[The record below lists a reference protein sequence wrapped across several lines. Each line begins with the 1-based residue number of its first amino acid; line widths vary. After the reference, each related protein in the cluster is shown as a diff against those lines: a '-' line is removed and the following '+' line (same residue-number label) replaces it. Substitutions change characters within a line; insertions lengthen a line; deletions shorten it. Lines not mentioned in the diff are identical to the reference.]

1 MNFEK
6 IKQLLSYTSKKSLIF
21 LFIAILLAMV
31 IETLSIGLIIPAIAF
46 ITDDEFYTKYFYII
60 KFIEGL
66 FPFGLEN
73 KQAKTT
79 FIIPGL
85 IFLLIV
91 YFFKAILLSFINLYQ
106 IKFTKKLELNISN
119 QLFRIYLHQPYT
131 FHLNRNS
138 SMLLRNID
146 ECNTLANS
154 IFSFI
159 ILISEI
165 LVLVG
170 LSALLLM
177 FTSTSAIFAIIFI
190 FFSISF
196 FYFLTKDNLLKWG
209 KERHHLMYLVVKQ
222 LQQGFQGIKDI
233 KILGRQSFFAK
244 EFKNNKTEYYSKLY
258 KSEFIKSLP
267 RLWLEFMII
276 SVLIG
281 ITLLLLVQN
290 SSLNEIIFSLG
301 VFAAAAFRILPSINR
316 IINCLQTIRNNLPA
330 ISNVYNEM
338 SLKKNVIDQRTTKK
352 FNFITDEIIV
362 NDLNYTYPNTQKTS
376 LNSISLNI
384 KKGETTG
391 IIGQSGSGKSTLLD
405 IVLGLLPL
413 KNQSINVFGNEL
425 KGELC
430 ASWQKEIGYVS
441 QNIYLT
447 DDTIKKNIALG
458 IDERQI
464 DHEKLKNSIK
474 LSQLDHFIKN
484 KERGVDSMV
493 GERGEKISGGEK
505 QRIGIARALYNNPTV
520 LVFDEA
526 TSALDLETEKE
537 ITKTINSLKGKKT
550 ILIVSHRPTTV
561 EICDR
566 IYEMN
571 QGNLRIKK

>member
-66 FPFGLEN
+66 FPFGSEN

-170 LSALLLM
+170 LSVLLLM

-209 KERHHLMYLVVKQ
+209 KDRHHLMYLVVKQ

-316 IINCLQTIRNNLPA
+316 IINCLQSIRNNLPA

-338 SLKKNVIDQRTTKK
+338 SLKKNVIEQRTTKK
-352 FNFITDEIIV
+352 FDFITDEIIV

-464 DHEKLKNSIK
+464 DHEKLKKSIK

-537 ITKTINSLKGKKT
+537 ITKTISSLKGKKT
-550 ILIVSHRPTTV
+550 IIIVSHRPSTV